1 MFVLVYLISNVLLSA
16 GWLRV
21 LPCSSILQPLPPSP
35 PSTFK
40 RYHLRPTAGVRARL
54 YFKTFIFHFISFSLN
69 HHLRVAR
76 VAAANPTGHEVGVV
90 ARD

>member
-1 MFVLVYLISNVLLSA
+1 MFVPVYLFSNVLLRA

-21 LPCSSILQPLPPSP
+21 LPCSSILQQPPP
-35 PSTFK
+35 PTFK

-76 VAAANPTGHEVGVV
+76 VAAANPTGHEVGVE